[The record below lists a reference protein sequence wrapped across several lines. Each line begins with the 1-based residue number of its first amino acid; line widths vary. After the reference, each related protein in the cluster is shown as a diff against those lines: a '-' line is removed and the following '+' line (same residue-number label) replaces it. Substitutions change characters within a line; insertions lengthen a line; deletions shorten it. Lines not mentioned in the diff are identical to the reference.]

1 MIGSEEEQRYVREY
15 KMAKLGFSPSE
26 TDEMD
31 YDKVQAYIVLQ
42 DYDEKRYWETV
53 VKIFASMFGG
63 K

>member
-31 YDKVQAYIVLQ
+31 YDKVQAYICLQ
-42 DYDEKRYWETV
+42 RADEEKYWETI
-53 VKIFASMFGG
+53 VKIFAKMFGG